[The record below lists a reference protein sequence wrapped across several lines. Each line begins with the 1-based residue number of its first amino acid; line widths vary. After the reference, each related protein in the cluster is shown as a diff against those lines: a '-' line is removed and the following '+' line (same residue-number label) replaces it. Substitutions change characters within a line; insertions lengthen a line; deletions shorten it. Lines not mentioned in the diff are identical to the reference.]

1 MTNNLLNYCIKQENV
16 ESSENPN
23 ICSASKIPR
32 PPNAF
37 MLYATENRKVMS
49 HKYPADSNKVI
60 SKKLGSN
67 WKNLGAEEKNKYFEK
82 ARLIALEHKEKYPH
96 YVYNPKE
103 ARLRKAMREAASRDR
118 SIGASPMLPRPNA
131 RRAGAAWGTPGPA
144 ATVGGVGSINS
155 APHGPHEE
163 PLIISPLNQGMRG
176 PGLDSPCF
184 PMSNTGINGS
194 EQFMSP
200 SMGPAASA
208 AAAGGYTAKMHQD
221 SPLPPPP
228 APTPVVHP
236 SYMQTNPL
244 TQLQQQTE
252 MWHNYQEDL
261 RPRSS
266 GNPYMMQDIQSPYH
280 HHQPSPPLSIPSPMM
295 LDQHRH
301 TPISHPIHSINS
313 IPMPMTPPHSS
324 SIMSMTPPHSNE
336 NIPPDDQFHLKEKVG
351 SDDGESKHQMES
363 TQPLMENN
371 IQHQSEYGNHVY
383 GPSVNVNHQ
392 QQNHRQE
399 FEKLEDMK
407 MKRVPY
413 CICQKNISC
422 KNTLYL
428 PLSCTNFC
436 ASPDLYTNN
445 LGYQREYI
453 AKYFHSLPEY
463 EVHNLRAEDGLCFPY
478 ASRINFCDDYNFIA
492 EDCPQLSFLKTD
504 VGFIPLTFD
513 ANYSDYWSKFKR

>member
-1 MTNNLLNYCIKQENV
+1 MDCCNYVPYRQHQGYYGYYNEPLPPYHGDFYGHHNMYHDYYGNI
-16 ESSENPN
+16 NPYY
-23 ICSASKIPR
+23 S
-32 PPNAF
+32 
-37 MLYATENRKVMS
+37 
-49 HKYPADSNKVI
+49 
-60 SKKLGSN
+60 
-67 WKNLGAEEKNKYFEK
+67 
-82 ARLIALEHKEKYPH
+82 PH
-96 YVYNPKE
+96 HWQGGGVFAPQDYVYNPKE

-163 PLIISPLNQGMRG
+163 PLII
-176 PGLDSPCF
+176 
-184 PMSNTGINGS
+184 
-194 EQFMSP
+194 
-200 SMGPAASA
+200 
-208 AAAGGYTAKMHQD
+208 
-221 SPLPPPP
+221 
-228 APTPVVHP
+228 
-236 SYMQTNPL
+236 TNPL

>member
-163 PLIISPLNQGMRG
+163 PLII
-176 PGLDSPCF
+176 
-184 PMSNTGINGS
+184 
-194 EQFMSP
+194 
-200 SMGPAASA
+200 
-208 AAAGGYTAKMHQD
+208 
-221 SPLPPPP
+221 
-228 APTPVVHP
+228 
-236 SYMQTNPL
+236 TNPL

>member
-163 PLIISPLNQGMRG
+163 PLII
-176 PGLDSPCF
+176 
-184 PMSNTGINGS
+184 
-194 EQFMSP
+194 
-200 SMGPAASA
+200 
-208 AAAGGYTAKMHQD
+208 
-221 SPLPPPP
+221 
-228 APTPVVHP
+228 
-236 SYMQTNPL
+236 TNPL

-407 MKRVPY
+407 MKRQPNPATGSTRTSSFSSASKKPSSKPLPDFNEAFGSTERGRF
-413 CICQKNISC
+413 QSPPDPRLGPNKG
-422 KNTLYL
+422 YL
-428 PLSCTNFC
+428 
-436 ASPDLYTNN
+436 DLYC
-445 LGYQREYI
+445 
-453 AKYFHSLPEY
+453 
-463 EVHNLRAEDGLCFPY
+463 EDGPQLKF
-478 ASRINFCDDYNFIA
+478 DDYHI
-492 EDCPQLSFLKTD
+492 
-504 VGFIPLTFD
+504 
-513 ANYSDYWSKFKR
+513 